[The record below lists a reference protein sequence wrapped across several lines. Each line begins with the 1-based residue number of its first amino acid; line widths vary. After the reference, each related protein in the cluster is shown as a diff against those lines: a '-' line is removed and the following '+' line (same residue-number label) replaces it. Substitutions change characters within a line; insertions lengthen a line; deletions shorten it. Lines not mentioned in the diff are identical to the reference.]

1 VDVVAD
7 RFAVYLVPLDPTTGS
22 EIGKTRPCVVVS
34 PDVINR
40 LVRKVIVAPLTST
53 MKHFPYRVTCKF
65 AGRQGQIALDQVRT
79 IDKSRLIKRLG
90 NLDAASAERVTATLV
105 EMFR

>member
-22 EIGKTRPCVVVS
+22 EMAKTRPCVVIS
-34 PDVINR
+34 PDVMNHV
-40 LVRKVIVAPLTST
+40 VRTLIIAPLTST
-53 MKHFPYRVTCKF
+53 IRHFPYRVTCKF
-65 AGRQGQIALDQVRT
+65 AGRQGQIALDHIRS
-79 IDKSRLIKRLG
+79 IDKSRLAKRLG
-90 NLDAASAERVTATLV
+90 NLDASTAARVSATLV

>member
-22 EIGKTRPCVVVS
+22 EVAKTRPCVVVS
-34 PDVINR
+34 PDVMNH
-40 LVRKVIVAPLTST
+40 LVQTVIVAPLTST
-53 MKHFPYRVTCKF
+53 IRHFPYRVICKF
-65 AGRQGQIALDQVRT
+65 AGKQGQIALDHIRS
-79 IDKSRLIKRLG
+79 IDKSRLAKRLG
-90 NLDAASAERVTATLV
+90 NLDAPTAARVSATLV